1 MTTTQGWMLIG
12 VPALVLGLVL
22 YALRS
27 PRLGAAGM
35 LVITAGAVALSVV
48 DRASGAALG
57 TVVALLHAAGRA
69 GSGAV
74 AGDDPAARQPPP
86 GTED

>member
-27 PRLGAAGM
+27 PRLGAVGLLM
-35 LVITAGAVALSVV
+35 ITAGAVALSVI

-57 TVVALLHAAGRA
+57 SVVALLYATGRA

-74 AGDDPAARQPPP
+74 TGDDPAARRPPP